1 MFLSILSAT
10 LSAALVI
17 VAISCYRS
25 RKKMEQMLRQ
35 QQAEQSAIS
44 EFAAYVVNQ
53 DILNDILWTFMQS
66 CVSKLGF
73 TDCVIYLL
81 DKESNKLVQK
91 AAYGPKN
98 PNPLEILNPIEI
110 SVGKGIVGWV
120 ALKQESEIISDTS
133 KDVRYIV
140 DDERRLSEIAV
151 PICYKGELI
160 GVIDSEHP
168 SKGFFTESHKQMLET
183 LSSMCAAK
191 IIKLRA
197 LGERKLFVNRL
208 QSLLE
213 YTPDFILLST
223 PSGDCLYANKSYIKY
238 FGINESDMSNS
249 KSYRMLN
256 NEERFE
262 FLNHISNINR
272 KNPSVSYLKISAGK
286 NRQKQWTL
294 WNETG
299 VFDEEGNLVEVIS
312 VGRDISELRKAH
324 ETTEQHIKTLEEI
337 LQQNSHK
344 VRQPVTQLMGI
355 ATLLEH
361 GLENK
366 EELNQMLSYM
376 RQSVTQLDSYT
387 RELNDFVFNS
397 CHSN

>member
-1 MFLSILSAT
+1 
-10 LSAALVI
+10 
-17 VAISCYRS
+17 
-25 RKKMEQMLRQ
+25 MLQRQ
-35 QQAEQSAIS
+35 RAEQSAIS
-44 EFAAYVVNQ
+44 EFAAYLVNQ
-53 DILNDILWTFMQS
+53 DNLNDLLWTFMQS

-81 DKESNKLVQK
+81 DKETNKLVQK

-98 PNPLEILNPIEI
+98 PNPLEILNPIGI
-110 SVGKGIVGWV
+110 PVGKGIVGWV
-120 ALKQESEIISDTS
+120 ALKQEGEIIADTS
-133 KDVRYIV
+133 IDERYIV

-213 YTPDFILLST
+213 YTPDFIVLSN
-223 PSGDCLYANKSYIKY
+223 PAGDCLYANASYIKY
-238 FGINESDMSNS
+238 FGIKEKEMTSGKQN
-249 KSYRMLN
+249 RHLT

-272 KNPSVSYLKISAGK
+272 KNPSVSYLKISLGK
-286 NRQKQWTL
+286 NRQRQWTL

-299 VFDEEGNLVEVIS
+299 VFDDEGNLVEVIS
-312 VGRDISELRKAH
+312 VGRDITELRKAH
-324 ETTEQHIKTLEEI
+324 ETKEQHIKTLEEI
-337 LQQNSHK
+337 PQQNSHK

-355 ATLLEH
+355 ANLTEH
-361 GLENK
+361 GLDNK
-366 EELNQMLSYM
+366 GELDQMLTYM